1 MNKFKF
7 WYLTNQT
14 KICWFFNGW
23 LALNCIN
30 SLGRGDY
37 ISAGVGAGL
46 IWLNIALNR

>member
-14 KICWFFNGW
+14 KICWFVNGW